1 MTAPDLAGCA
11 PARVALGVGLLG
23 ALLLAASVLPLATTY
38 AVCEAFGWE
47 RGIDHRP
54 GDAPMFYGLYTTL
67 IGLSSLSVLIAGL
80 RLFRLM
86 WLSQIAN
93 AVLLPGILVVMLRL
107 ANNAQIMQ
115 KWRNRRV
122 SNVLVIVL
130 TVLVVL
136 ATGSLLAS
144 P

>member
-1 MTAPDLAGCA
+1 M
-11 PARVALGVGLLG
+11 G

-54 GDAPMFYGLYTTL
+54 EDAPMFFGLYTAL
-67 IGLSSLSVLIAGL
+67 IVLSSLIVLIPGL
-80 RLFRLM
+80 RLFPLM

-93 AVLLPGILVVMLRL
+93 AVLLPVILVIMLRL
-107 ANNAQIMQ
+107 ANSARIMQ
-115 KWRNRRV
+115 TWRNRRL
-122 SNVLVIVL
+122 SNILTIVL

-136 ATGSLLAS
+136 ATGSLLVS
-144 P
+144 S

>member
-1 MTAPDLAGCA
+1 
-11 PARVALGVGLLG
+11 
-23 ALLLAASVLPLATTY
+23 
-38 AVCEAFGWE
+38 
-47 RGIDHRP
+47 
-54 GDAPMFYGLYTTL
+54 MFYGLYTTL
-67 IGLSSLSVLIAGL
+67 IGLSSLSVLIPGL
-80 RLFRLM
+80 RIFRLM

-93 AVLLPGILVVMLRL
+93 AVLLPVILVVMLRL

-136 ATGSLLAS
+136 ATGSLLVS
-144 P
+144 S

>member
-1 MTAPDLAGCA
+1 
-11 PARVALGVGLLG
+11 LGVGLLG
-23 ALLLAASVLPLATTY
+23 ALLLAAPVLPLATTC

-54 GDAPMFYGLYTTL
+54 EDAPMFYGLYTTL
-67 IGLSSLSVLIAGL
+67 IGLSSLSVLIPGL
-80 RLFRLM
+80 RIFRLM

-93 AVLLPGILVVMLRL
+93 AVLLPVILVVMLRL

-136 ATGSLLAS
+136 ATGSLLVS
-144 P
+144 S